1 MSLSKPMIDQP
12 IDFVE
17 LPSEEYNC
25 PICLGFLQEPY
36 LTACCGNHFCKE
48 CIDNV
53 KETNDKCPLCQA
65 KPLTGVVNKHFKRK
79 LNELKVYCTHKNEG
93 CKWKGDYGKLNQHLA
108 TDKINGE
115 CQFVVLKCPLSTMCG
130 ILLPRNSLLHHTKN
144 VCVYREFSCKHCG
157 FLSSYHVVTTQHV
170 NKCVNYP
177 MSCPNEC
184 SKQMYPRSQLKS
196 HLASCPEQIVDCTFK
211 EVGCKVKLKRHSL
224 QQHLESNSL
233 QHQMIMCQAF
243 TLLQKDKEELE
254 RKVTDLTEQ
263 VAKSTSEVDYWV
275 NGFQLVATAMKDNN
289 WPLYLL
295 KMVEITAMKPVAPLI
310 CKIPVHITQLNCNG
324 CYNVVTSINYKHDKR
339 GSTSHYHYEV
349 SPYYSAPFYSHQNGY
364 KMKLAVKF
372 VCHCLDCRER
382 SFNLVRFSYSRR
394 EVTYLAVSILIE
406 FYIIE
411 GEHDAQLKWPYEV
424 NASVTLL
431 NDQKNDN
438 HQKMTKIFE
447 GSQGVD
453 TRGVKLKCKQ
463 TFKPKDSR
471 LLQIREQLRNYDTHA
486 EQVLLLYQEYYKYMK
501 PDTFCF
507 PFNSKWCM
515 SKFVSQP
522 GTHALNY
529 IAECDTQ
536 FFLDIKIM

>member
-65 KPLTGVVNKHFKRK
+65 KPLTGFVNKHFKRK

-224 QQHLESNSL
+224 QQHLESNLL